1 MWDASNVMINL
12 NYTITINHFFFLTG
26 EGEAGALV
34 LWFTL
39 LLLFPLPYSTWA
51 GFFPASSGDYIP
63 LPAVSFLL
71 NSSALATSS
80 SNCLM
85 GLIYRISRSISSCI
99 AAVLLTMG

>member
-1 MWDASNVMINL
+1 MWNATNVMINL

-26 EGEAGALV
+26 EGEAGALA

-39 LLLFPLPYSTWA
+39 LLFPYSTWA
-51 GFFPASSGDYIP
+51 GFFPASSGDYIT

-85 GLIYRISRSISSCI
+85 GLIYRISRFISSCI
-99 AAVLLTMG
+99 VAVLLTMC